1 MYMYPMG
8 EETNPP
14 VTPYKSAEVSAI
26 DVDSEDYEEE
36 VISTDNDLYKRI
48 TKRWMLAQELAGLT
62 IYTSSI
68 SLLFLVLRSIDWFV
82 VVLALF
88 GLVLVGLGLMF
99 SFAWTQF
106 KTLDRFRLFAVGIG
120 TGFAAAVSGWDIA
133 LDWFYK
139 NEQLTKALLGG
150 FVSLAVIAT
159 IGFVG
164 LGLNSAFK
172 INAFLKKRGY

>member
-1 MYMYPMG
+1 MYPMG

-48 TKRWMLAQELAGLT
+48 TKRWILAQELAGLT

-88 GLVLVGLGLMF
+88 ALALTGVGLVF
-99 SFAWTQF
+99 SFAWGQL
-106 KTLDRFRLFAVGIG
+106 KTLDRFRLFAGGVG
-120 TGFAAAVSGWDIA
+120 TGFGAAISGSDLM
-133 LDWFYK
+133 LDWLSMNQRLVITVLVGFLVVVIFAGFK
-139 NEQLTKALLGG
+139 FASNSLL
-150 FVSLAVIAT
+150 
-159 IGFVG
+159 
-164 LGLNSAFK
+164 K
-172 INAFLKKRGY
+172 KKRGY